1 MENESLDFFIMT
13 SSLVTLIDQPGQG
26 NYAAANT
33 FLESF
38 CQYRRKLG
46 LPASV
51 LGVCP
56 VDDIGFVA
64 ENPAIRKKLKS
75 QGLYF
80 LPERELLDYIEL
92 AVLNSSPPPKTGSG
106 SLLEEDPTAPW
117 KSTGHIIMGLRSE
130 THLED
135 PNCQASWRR
144 DRRMGMY
151 HNVPKEAVGDASAL
165 NSNALKVFLSRAA
178 DDPDILEDKDST
190 DYLADEIGHRIFRFM
205 MKPEEDMEIG
215 LSLNAL
221 GMDSLMA
228 IELRRWWKQAFG
240 LDISVLEVMGSGTL
254 EELGKVAGQGLKAK
268 FEEKGK

>member
-1 MENESLDFFIMT
+1 MT

-38 CQYRRKLG
+38 TQYRRKHG
-46 LPASV
+46 LAAAA

-64 ENPAIRKKLKS
+64 ENPVIRKKLKS

-80 LPERELLDYIEL
+80 LPERELLDYVEL
-92 AVLNSSPPPKTGSG
+92 AILSSAPPRPSSITP
-106 SLLEEDPTAPW
+106 EDPIAPW
-117 KSTGHIIMGLRSE
+117 ESNGHIIMGLRSE
-130 THLED
+130 THLEHSD
-135 PNCQASWRR
+135 CQASWRR

-151 HNVPKEAVGDASAL
+151 HNVPKEIVGDASAT
-165 NSNALKVFLSRAA
+165 NSNALKAFLSRAA
-178 DDPDILEDKDST
+178 DDPDFLADKNST
-190 DYLADEIGHRIFRFM
+190 DYLADEIGRRVFRFM

-215 LSLNAL
+215 LSLSGM

-240 LDISVLEVMGSGTL
+240 LDISVLEIMGSGTL

-268 FEEKGK
+268 FEAKAK

>member
-1 MENESLDFFIMT
+1 MT

-38 CQYRRKLG
+38 TQHRRRLG

-64 ENPAIRKKLKS
+64 ENPTVRKKLKS

-92 AVLNSSPPPKTGSG
+92 AILNSSPAPPAAASQSSTTDD
-106 SLLEEDPTAPW
+106 DPISPW
-117 KSTGHIIMGLRSE
+117 MSTGHIIMGLRSVV
-130 THLED
+130 HLED
-135 PNCQASWRR
+135 PNCQTSWRR

-151 HNVPKEAVGDASAL
+151 HNIPKESVGDASAL
-165 NSNALKVFLSRAA
+165 NSNSLKIFLSRAA
-178 DDPDILEDKDST
+178 ENTDILAEKDST
-190 DYLADEIGHRIFRFM
+190 DYLADEIGRRIFRFM
-205 MKPEEDMEIG
+205 MKPEEDMDIG
-215 LSLNAL
+215 MSLGGI

-240 LDISVLEVMGSGTL
+240 LDISVLEIMGSGTL
-254 EELGKVAGQGLKAK
+254 EELGKVAAQGLKDKIEA
-268 FEEKGK
+268 KGK

>member
-1 MENESLDFFIMT
+1 MT

-38 CQYRRKLG
+38 TQYRRKHG
-46 LPASV
+46 LAAAV

-80 LPERELLDYIEL
+80 LPERELLDYVEL
-92 AVLNSSPPPKTGSG
+92 AILNSAPSEPNSMTP
-106 SLLEEDPTAPW
+106 EDSVAPW
-117 KSTGHIIMGLRSE
+117 ESSGHIIMGLRSE

-135 PNCQASWRR
+135 RDCQASWRR

-151 HNVPKEAVGDASAL
+151 HNVPKEIVGDASAI

-178 DDPDILEDKDST
+178 DDPDILTDKEST
-190 DYLADEIGHRIFRFM
+190 DYLADEIGRRVFRFM

-215 LSLNAL
+215 ISLSGI

-240 LDISVLEVMGSGTL
+240 LDISVLEIMGSGTL

-268 FEEKGK
+268 FEAKAK